1 MPFEAI
7 IQLCLCPWD
16 GSAQLNG
23 FEFVARAVADVEDF
37 DLLLSLVGPVD
48 DPIDVRLVTIEQI
61 PEIFVFG
68 SCRTAV
74 RLSTQGANR
83 IS

>member
-1 MPFEAI
+1 M
-7 IQLCLCPWD
+7 L

-48 DPIDVRLVTIEQI
+48 DPIDVRLVT
-61 PEIFVFG
+61 
-68 SCRTAV
+68 
-74 RLSTQGANR
+74 
-83 IS
+83 

>member
-48 DPIDVRLVTIEQI
+48 DPIDVRLVT
-61 PEIFVFG
+61 
-68 SCRTAV
+68 
-74 RLSTQGANR
+74 
-83 IS
+83 